1 MKPVHSDTYLTG
13 PYLKK
18 NGCKVKEKGIMRR
31 ILAILMENEPGSLSR
46 IVGLFSQRAFNIESL
61 TVAPTDDASLSRM
74 TIATKGDD
82 KVLEQIVKQVNKLID
97 VIKIIDITDR
107 KHIERELLL
116 VKVGAM
122 TDKSRTEV
130 KRITDIF
137 RGNIIDIGKQVYT
150 VQLTGNAEKLNAFI
164 DALQNETEIIETARS
179 GCVGMSRG
187 DKALRI

>member
-1 MKPVHSDTYLTG
+1 
-13 PYLKK
+13 
-18 NGCKVKEKGIMRR
+18 MRR

-61 TVAPTDDASLSRM
+61 TVAPTDDNSLSRM

-97 VIKIIDITDR
+97 VIKITDITDR

-116 VKVGAM
+116 VKVVAM
-122 TDKSRTEV
+122 NDKSRSEV

-137 RGNIIDIGKQVYT
+137 RGNILDIGKQVYT
-150 VQLTGNAEKLNAFI
+150 IQLTGNAEKLNAFI
-164 DALQNETEIIETARS
+164 DALQNETEIIESARS
-179 GCVGMSRG
+179 GCVGMARG

>member
-1 MKPVHSDTYLTG
+1 
-13 PYLKK
+13 
-18 NGCKVKEKGIMRR
+18 MRR

-61 TVAPTDDASLSRM
+61 TVAPTDDNSLSRM

-97 VIKIIDITDR
+97 VIKITDITDR

-122 TDKSRTEV
+122 NDKTRTEV
-130 KRITDIF
+130 TRITEIF

-179 GCVGMSRG
+179 GCVGMARG
-187 DKALRI
+187 DKALRV

>member
-1 MKPVHSDTYLTG
+1 
-13 PYLKK
+13 
-18 NGCKVKEKGIMRR
+18 MRR
-31 ILAILMENEPGSLSR
+31 VLAILMENEPGSLSR

-61 TVAPTDDASLSRM
+61 TVAPTDDNSLSRM
-74 TIATKGDD
+74 TIATRGDD

-97 VIKIIDITDR
+97 VIKITDITDR
-107 KHIERELLL
+107 QHIERELLL
-116 VKVGAM
+116 VKVAAM

-164 DALQNETEIIETARS
+164 HAVQHETKIIESARS
-179 GCVGMSRG
+179 GCVGMARG
-187 DKALRI
+187 DQALRI